1 MATTRKPAEESSETF
16 DYYASMNEKVRIRLP
31 LIPGMAK
38 QEALFVGCNNRTMV
52 IPRGVETEVPR
63 CMIDIINHA
72 EEAQME
78 AIRFQEAN
86 AM

>member
-1 MATTRKPAEESSETF
+1 MASTKKPAEEVSETPVDF
-16 DYYASMNEKVRIRLP
+16 MNEKVRIRLP
-31 LIPGMAK
+31 IVPGVPK

-52 IPRGVETEVPR
+52 IPRGVETEIPR
-63 CMIDIINHA
+63 CMKEIIEHA

-78 AIRFQEAN
+78 AMRYNEAN